1 MDEKLGERAEPAPRF
16 GCLMVMV
23 LARKL
28 RLLAVSVFL
37 AGTLAGCH
45 GTPPVAGPP
54 SAATV
59 PAAKGILF
67 DPGSAPLPGPPRVGP
82 LPPLAVLD
90 SGPRGRTDTAADIH
104 VRFNQP
110 VVPAGEQ
117 PLEAGGVQ
125 LVVEPRLPGRLLW
138 RTPDLL
144 VFEPEKLAPAQRYSV
159 SLRALP
165 GQSGPAASMAEAQ
178 ALTWTFETPGPEVQA
193 SYPAGNEQ
201 PEDWGRHQAVFVRLS
216 QPVSIDKLKAHLR
229 VWATSTST
237 KARKPMS
244 VRIAAA
250 SRAELKRGDGAKN
263 LLDDE
268 SLAIEANRFGI
279 RPVGPWPSASEIA
292 VEVPAGLVGRL
303 GPVGSVSDWK
313 LIFPT
318 PGPLAI
324 ERLRCENE
332 EDWDGRERESGEPE
346 DQDRPVECNGGAF
359 DREIGLTL
367 TSPVAKSQLKHV
379 QVSPRPRELSVGLV
393 GDYDW
398 DTERPGS
405 GSEVTVRGQFAAGKV
420 YRIRLAPQMR
430 STSGY
435 TVGEGTGGRALS
447 RSFLV
452 DGSAGLHLS
461 AGGIFP
467 ASASPVAGV
476 QTRWVKSVQVR
487 AAPIDRSQAAR
498 LVLAEKGFRMGTV
511 GKDEKPIS
519 DWGLP
524 PSAIASR
531 HVVLSPKGPTA
542 WSDLAL
548 DLRDLVG
555 AVRGAVVVEVEADSV
570 VPAQTGIQPRL
581 PQPMRSLFWVT
592 DLAPIVF
599 QSPTRVV
606 VKVVRLSDTQPVV
619 GARIAR
625 YDRDAATLLPLGQ
638 TDSTGLLVLERDG
651 GEADEKLEGSPLLV
665 VDPAGVDYAVIRLS
679 GQRPTVRAHK
689 KATGLRANEALL
701 LGMVTERDAY
711 RPGEVVYAVAWAAID
726 TPYAQSGL
734 RAPPA
739 GTAAEFSIYDRS
751 NKQVD
756 RQTAELDANGKFWAK
771 LRIAAGTPLGHLRL
785 EAQVLG
791 IKKDGTVKL
800 EDFRTPEFEVTA
812 RPLRSSILAGET
824 TPISV
829 LATHYSGVPVTID
842 ELAYVSRCHSFR
854 YQVPNLEE
862 GFVVGLSET
871 WDSKISP
878 RLLAQEAAGRHGSAT
893 FTPVLPQLK
902 SDARRCSVDVQVQD
916 ASHQVVG
923 AQADLVVH
931 PASYYVALRIPSSV
945 YAGDSVTIPVRAV
958 DPDGRRVAGKFIKIE
973 VTRHFRQ
980 EVQSQDGGRTRTRW
994 QERKEIAA
1002 SCALNTS
1009 AEKDRGCVL
1018 GKVKQGSYVLEAT
1031 GAEGDRTAQT
1041 NARFA
1046 VWVRPVPATARP
1058 AAKVEPPAH
1067 LSIEV
1072 QNAEGADVERL
1083 SSKQDGVKPGDRL
1096 HAIVRSPCDQGKGF
1110 LLVEKAGIRQQ
1121 LSLAFEEREATL
1133 DLIADDS
1140 WTPQIFLDANVVCP
1154 ATKQGTYPTFES
1166 AHATVRQG
1174 AGHRALKVEV
1184 TAPAHA
1190 RPAETIPI
1198 AVLVKDARGEPL
1210 GGSRVALWAVDEA
1223 VLSLTDYRAPSP
1235 LAWFVPFRYGETTTS
1250 HPFASLLHPHV
1261 PDADDPWLHGASGG
1275 GSVAGGL
1282 GMLGS
1287 GAGGGGS
1294 GTVGGLAA
1302 PPARA
1307 RFETTPIFLADL
1319 PVGPDGLVKTTARL
1333 PDNLTTF
1340 RITAIASAPLEDGKS
1355 PGRFGL
1361 GEGSVQVTTPFIVR
1375 PALPRML
1382 RPNDTAEVA
1391 AIVQNQTEWNGRLLV
1406 EVSLGGA
1413 LAAPALELVG
1423 PGKVETEIAAN
1434 GQMRIPFTVRALR
1447 AGAPEVELR
1456 ARLVPLPA
1464 GGNQI
1469 DKREAYADAV
1479 RLPIPVQPESTLVER
1494 AALYGSLDS
1503 DEPIAIE
1510 TRFPA
1515 ARSPTVGGISV
1526 AASASLLGELQDAFT
1541 YLVGYPYGCIEQTSS
1556 QVLSLIAAQ
1565 QLGKRYVLP
1574 LEKPSKQL
1582 AAGIERIASMQTAS
1596 GGFSYWP
1603 EGKDVHP
1610 YATAFATWTLL
1621 LARQSGVS
1629 VPEKVVTQALDYLET
1644 SVREPGPRAHG
1655 FASFWYGDPNL
1666 LFQNERAIALHV
1678 LAEAGRALPA
1688 EALAAAYAERSQLS
1702 QFGRAQLLMALHR
1715 SAGDN
1720 DERGKTMTD
1729 ELLAGISELPATA
1742 HVREVTWYGSEQV
1755 FQSEARSDAMALLA
1769 LLQTRPDH
1777 ALIPKLVR
1785 GLLERRL
1792 AGKWR
1797 NTQENVH
1804 AILAVLE
1811 YARRFE
1817 AESPHFSAQA
1827 WAGGKSI
1834 LNATFGIEAPS
1845 APRDALNGLLPMLD
1859 IPALDKPPTVVIQ
1872 RRGQGRLYYRLGT
1885 EWLPSGES
1893 LPANDRGIEV
1903 NRVVRARDAGREI
1916 AVESSPVASGESVVF
1931 DIMIKNRTQLSYVA
1945 VNVPVPAGLE
1955 PVQENL
1961 GKGHAASAMTEERG
1975 YWISYQE
1982 NRPDR
1987 VLLFADVLAP
1997 GSHVHTIQLRATT
2010 PGRYALPPARAE
2022 AMYTPEVYGRSAGGH
2037 LVVK

>member
-1 MDEKLGERAEPAPRF
+1 MAFDWKSR
-16 GCLMVMV
+16 
-23 LARKL
+23 LATVCVVQAAA
-28 RLLAVSVFL
+28 LA
-37 AGTLAGCH
+37 ACH
-45 GTPPVAGPP
+45 GTPQLAGPP
-54 SAATV
+54 SAASV
-59 PAAKGILF
+59 PPAKGILF
-67 DPGSAPLPGPPRVGP
+67 DPGAALLREPPAVGP

-117 PLEAGGVQ
+117 PVQAGGVQ

-144 VFEPEKLAPAQRYSV
+144 VFEPKKLAPAQRYSV

-165 GQSGPAASMAEAQ
+165 GQRGPAAAVAEAQ
-178 ALTWTFETPGPEVQA
+178 ALTWTFETPGPEAEA

-201 PEDWGRHQAVFVRLS
+201 PEEWGRHQTVFVKFS
-216 QPVSIDKLKAHLR
+216 QPVSIDKLRAHLR
-229 VWATSTST
+229 AWAMSTST

-250 SRAELKRGDGAKN
+250 SRAELKRVDGARD
-263 LLDDE
+263 LLNDE
-268 SLAIEANRFGI
+268 GLAIEAGRLFGI
-279 RPVGPWPSASEIA
+279 RPVGLWPSASEIA

-303 GPVGSVSDWK
+303 GPVGSASDWK
-313 LIFPT
+313 LTFPT

-332 EDWDGRERESGEPE
+332 GDWDGRDREIGEPE

-379 QVSPRPRELSVGLV
+379 QVSPRPRELAVGLV

-398 DTERPGS
+398 DTGRPGS

-430 STSGY
+430 STNGY
-435 TVGEGTGGRALS
+435 SVGEGTGGRALS

-467 ASASPVAGV
+467 ASAPPVAGV

-498 LVLAEKGFRMGTV
+498 LVLAEKGFRMGTL

-524 PSAIASR
+524 PATIASR
-531 HVVLSPKGPTA
+531 HLELSPKGPTA

-555 AVRGAVVVEVEADSV
+555 AVRGAIVVEVEADSV

-625 YDRDAATLLPLGQ
+625 YDRDAVTLLPLGQ
-638 TDSTGLLVLERDG
+638 TDSSGLLVLERDG
-651 GEADEKLEGSPLLV
+651 GEADEKLEDSPLLV
-665 VDPAGVDYAVIRLS
+665 VDPSGVDYTVIRLS
-679 GQRPTVRAHK
+679 GQRPTIRGHK
-689 KATGLRANEALL
+689 KATELRANEALV

-711 RPGEVVYAVAWAAID
+711 RPGEVVYVVAWAAID

-734 RAPPA
+734 RAPPT

-751 NKQVD
+751 NNQVD

-771 LRIAAGTPLGHLRL
+771 LRIPARTPLGHLML
-785 EAQVLG
+785 EAQVMG
-791 IKKDGTVKL
+791 IKKNETVKL

-812 RPLRSSILAGET
+812 RPLRSSILAGQS

-829 LATHYSGVPVTID
+829 LAMHYSGVPVTID
-842 ELAYVSRCHSFR
+842 ELAYVSRCQSFR

-871 WDSKISP
+871 WDSKILP
-878 RLLAQEAAGRHGSAT
+878 RVLAQEATGQHGSAI
-893 FTPVLPQLK
+893 FTPVLPKLN
-902 SDARRCSVDVQVQD
+902 SGARRCSVDVQVQD
-916 ASHQVVG
+916 ASRQVVG

-931 PASYYVALRIPSSV
+931 PASYYVALRVPSSV

-958 DPDGRRVAGKFIKIE
+958 DFDGRRVAGKYIKLE

-994 QERKEIAA
+994 EERKEIAA

-1018 GKVKQGSYVLEAT
+1018 GKVKQGSYVMEAT
-1031 GAEGDRTAQT
+1031 GAEGARTAQT

-1046 VWVRPVPATARP
+1046 VRVRSVPA
-1058 AAKVEPPAH
+1058 AAKSAAKAEPPAH

-1072 QNAEGADVERL
+1072 QNAEGADIEHL
-1083 SSKQDGVKPGDRL
+1083 SKQDGVKPGDRL
-1096 HAIVRSPCDQGKGF
+1096 RAIVRSPCDQSTGF

-1121 LSLAFEEREATL
+1121 HALAFEAREATL
-1133 DLIADDS
+1133 DLVSDDS
-1140 WTPQIFLDANVVCP
+1140 WTPQVFLEANVVCP
-1154 ATKQGTYPTFES
+1154 AAKPGAYPTLES
-1166 AHATVRQG
+1166 AQATVRQR
-1174 AGHRALKVEV
+1174 AGHRELKVQV
-1184 TAPAHA
+1184 TAPARAH
-1190 RPAETIPI
+1190 PAETIAI

-1223 VLSLTDYRAPSP
+1223 VLSLTDYRAPNP
-1235 LAWFVPFRYGETTTS
+1235 LAWFVPFRYGETTTL
-1250 HPFASLLHPHV
+1250 HPFGSLLHPHM
-1261 PDADDPWLHGASGG
+1261 PDAEDPWLYGASGG
-1275 GSVAGGL
+1275 GYGAGGL

-1287 GAGGGGS
+1287 GAGGGGV
-1294 GTVGGLAA
+1294 GTAGGSAS

-1319 PVGPDGLVKTTARL
+1319 PVGPDGQVKTTAKL

-1375 PALPRML
+1375 PALPRLL
-1382 RPNDTAEVA
+1382 RPNDSAEVA

-1406 EVSLGGA
+1406 EASIGGTPG
-1413 LAAPALELVG
+1413 APALELVG
-1423 PGKVETEIAAN
+1423 PGKVETEIPAN

-1447 AGAPEVELR
+1447 AGIPQVELR
-1456 ARLVPLPA
+1456 GRLVPLPA
-1464 GGNQI
+1464 GGNEIAQ
-1469 DKREAYADAV
+1469 RESYVDAV

-1494 AALYGSLDS
+1494 AALYGTLDS

-1510 TRFPA
+1510 TGFPA

-1556 QVLSLIAAQ
+1556 QVLSSIAAQ

-1574 LEKPSKQL
+1574 LEEPSKQL
-1582 AAGIERIASMQTAS
+1582 AAGIERIASMQTSS

-1603 EGKDVHP
+1603 EGGEVHP

-1621 LARQSGVS
+1621 LARQSGAA
-1629 VPEKVVTQALDYLET
+1629 VPEKVVTHALDYLET
-1644 SVREPGPRAHG
+1644 IVREPGPRPQRM
-1655 FASFWYGDPNL
+1655 ASFWYGDPNL
-1666 LFQNERAIALHV
+1666 LFQSERAIALHV
-1678 LAEAGRALPA
+1678 LAEAGRVLPA

-1715 SAGDN
+1715 SVGAN
-1720 DERGKTMTD
+1720 DERSRTMTD

-1742 HVREVTWYGSEQV
+1742 HVREVSWYGSEQV

-1817 AESPHFSAQA
+1817 AENPHFSAQA

-1834 LNATFGIEAPS
+1834 LNTTFGPETPVAAAGAPI
-1845 APRDALNGLLPMLD
+1845 GFLPMLD
-1859 IPALDKPPTVVIQ
+1859 IPVLGKLPAVVIQ

-1903 NRVVRARDAGREI
+1903 NRVLRAREAGREI
-1916 AVESSPVASGESVVF
+1916 AVESGPVASGEGMAF
-1931 DIMIKNRTQLSYVA
+1931 DITVKNRTQLSYVV

-1955 PVQENL
+1955 PVQEDL
-1961 GKGHAASAMTEERG
+1961 GRGHAASAMAEERG

-1982 NRPDR
+1982 KRPDR

-1997 GSHVHTIQLRATT
+1997 GSHSHTIQLRATT

-2022 AMYTPEVYGRSAGGH
+2022 AMYAPEVYGRSEGGH